1 MWDVHN
7 GSCLRSLH
15 CGEPIQVARFVE
27 KSSSIVIVTLQCKFI
42 LWNMKN
48 GKCSLCSCEST
59 EIPVSD
65 VSHFSANRHGVVFV
79 SSQNGSV
86 HMFEMRDQSLTCLKL
101 LHAREDSRGLA
112 LATSHR
118 NGTIIMSSFQDNTL
132 GVWLLDM

>member
-1 MWDVHN
+1 MSDTFCEESRVDRDNIRLALEAVKSWDVT
-7 GSCLRSLH
+7 
-15 CGEPIQVARFVE
+15 QY
-27 KSSSIVIVTLQCKFI
+27 
-42 LWNMKN
+42 MKN